1 MNVMK
6 MVMSKGKEMN
16 NKYTE
21 ALNKFIKTI
30 EENSIKHYK
39 ETGLTYYVDNPEI
52 IKVNKGRRFDKVVTG
67 TSVYCFVEKE
77 TGFIFKAATWR
88 APQLKTKNPVR
99 GSIFETS
106 TYEGKA
112 GPYGGWLYQ

>member
-1 MNVMK
+1 MTN
-6 MVMSKGKEMN
+6 
-16 NKYTE
+16 YTE
-21 ALNKFIKTI
+21 ALNNFIETI
-30 EENSIKHYK
+30 RVNSLKHYK
-39 ETGLTYYVDNPEI
+39 EVGLTHLVENPEI

-99 GSIFETS
+99 GSIFETD

>member
-1 MNVMK
+1 MTKEKEK
-6 MVMSKGKEMN
+6 MT
-16 NKYTE
+16 YTE

-39 ETGLTYYVDNPEI
+39 ETGFTHMLENPDV
-52 IKVNKGRRFDKVVTG
+52 IKVNKGRRFDKIVKD

-77 TGFIFKAATWR
+77 TGYIFKAASWR
-88 APQLKTKNPVR
+88 APQLKTKKPVR
-99 GSIFETS
+99 GSIYETS